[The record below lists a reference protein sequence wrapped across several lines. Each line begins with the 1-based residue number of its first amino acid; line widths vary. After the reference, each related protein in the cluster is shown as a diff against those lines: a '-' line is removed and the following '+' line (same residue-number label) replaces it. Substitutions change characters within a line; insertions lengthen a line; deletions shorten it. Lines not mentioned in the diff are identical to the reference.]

1 MKSALRKAF
10 PSTLPVLAG
19 YMFLGIAYGIT
30 LRESG
35 FGAAWAL
42 LISLTVYAGSMQ
54 FAMIGL
60 MTGTFS
66 PVTAAL
72 MTLLVNARHLF
83 YGLSM
88 LDLYSDTGRR
98 KPYLIFSLTDETYSL
113 VCGGAP
119 ENVPSASWYTAISGL
134 NHFYWVTGS
143 VVGGLLGQ
151 IIPFDLTG
159 IDFAMT
165 ALFTVIV
172 TEQSMDAFKSFKEK
186 RLSLMDAVFPTM
198 LGFAST
204 IICLLLLGASSFLI
218 GAMGCMLVC
227 FFIRFH
233 MTEGVERL

>member
-42 LISLTVYAGSMQ
+42 LISLTVYAGSIQ

-83 YGLSM
+83 YGLSI
-88 LDLYSDTGRR
+88 LDLHA
-98 KPYLIFSLTDETYSL
+98 K
-113 VCGGAP
+113 VC
-119 ENVPSASWYTAISGL
+119 
-134 NHFYWVTGS
+134 H
-143 VVGGLLGQ
+143 
-151 IIPFDLTG
+151 
-159 IDFAMT
+159 
-165 ALFTVIV
+165 
-172 TEQSMDAFKSFKEK
+172 
-186 RLSLMDAVFPTM
+186 RPT
-198 LGFAST
+198 L
-204 IICLLLLGASSFLI
+204 
-218 GAMGCMLVC
+218 
-227 FFIRFH
+227 RN
-233 MTEGVERL
+233 